1 MDDWTTANGSAG
13 ASALWWA
20 AARDVSVASDLWHT
34 AYGDGTAFASG
45 AFVETYIGSVNCDET
60 TGTWTA

>member
-20 AARDVSVASDLWHT
+20 AARDVSEASDLWHT
-34 AYGDGTAFASG
+34 AYGAGTDFEAGNFA
-45 AFVETYIGSVNCDET
+45 ET
-60 TGTWTA
+60 